1 MFKATIYIISL
12 LLLCVCLLQ
21 SCNNNKTNDSKNT
34 LDLLE
39 TKNSNQTVKE
49 TTPSLQSEITCPKCG
64 YKSIEALPTEVCQIK
79 YTCKSCSAILY
90 PKDGDCCVFCT
101 YGDHK
106 CPSKQ

>member
-1 MFKATIYIISL
+1 MRITIYNILFL
-12 LLLCVCLLQ
+12 LIGGYLLN
-21 SCNNNKTNDSKNT
+21 SCNNTNTITTKSESN
-34 LDLLE
+34 LLE
-39 TKNSNQTVKE
+39 TKNNNSTVKD

-64 YKSIEALPTEVCQIK
+64 HKSIEVLPTEVCQIK
-79 YTCKSCSAILY
+79 YTCKSCSAVLY